1 MEEQKK
7 ILCVGL
13 VCLDI
18 INVVD
23 KYPEEDTDSRLACGL
38 MLTAHLRSSVI
49 IENFNKDEATNMLN
63 STIYLTGWI
72 HHPVLNASLFC
83 KNMCHQIPPLLD
95 LCSTARP
102 RLSAEYK
109 QTAEKLFRRRHIFEW
124 LES

>member
-38 MLTAHLRSSVI
+38 MLS
-49 IENFNKDEATNMLN
+49 
-63 STIYLTGWI
+63 
-72 HHPVLNASLFC
+72 
-83 KNMCHQIPPLLD
+83 
-95 LCSTARP
+95 
-102 RLSAEYK
+102 LSADR
-109 QTAEKLFRRRHIFEW
+109 APGVGLFVLIET
-124 LES
+124 L